1 MDVTQLS
8 NEALLS
14 ALASMCFEGHR
25 RTARLLLLLAEIEK
39 RELHLDA
46 GCTSLYDFCVE
57 RLSMSE
63 AAAYRRIA
71 AARVVARFPALLAR
85 VERGELHLSSLV
97 ILRDH
102 LTPTNVD
109 ELVTAAVGKTT
120 RQVAELVAAIS
131 PKPDVPSKIRRVA
144 GSPSDQATAAR
155 VAPLAPDRYKV
166 QLTVSSELRK
176 KLEHAS
182 DLMSHSNPKG
192 DLAVVLDAALDL
204 LIDHLERT
212 RRAKADHP
220 RDVAPAAEVETA
232 GNKAIPRLLRRE
244 VFERDGSQCTF
255 VSEDG
260 HRCTAK
266 RYLQI
271 DHVIPI
277 ALGGTS
283 TLANLR
289 VLCGPHNRL
298 MAIRLLGIEPPST
311 AKVEGMPDGS
321 GPGAHSG
328 E

>member
-8 NEALLS
+8 NDALLS
-14 ALASMCFEGHR
+14 ALSSMCFEGHK

-46 GCTSLYDFCVE
+46 GCASLYDFCTE
-57 RLSMSE
+57 RLGMSE

-85 VERGELHLSSLV
+85 VERGELHLSTLV

-120 RQVAELVAAIS
+120 RQVAEMAAAMA
-131 PKPDVPSKIRRVA
+131 PKPDVPSKIRRVVHA
-144 GSPSDQATAAR
+144 ETATAAR

-192 DLAVVLDAALDL
+192 DLAIVLDAALDL
-204 LIDHLERT
+204 LIEHLEKT
-212 RRAKADHP
+212 RRAKTDRP
-220 RDVAPAAEVETA
+220 RDAVPAAEVVTD
-232 GNKAIPRLLRRE
+232 GAIPRQLRRE
-244 VFERDGSQCTF
+244 VFARDGRQCTF

-260 HRCTAK
+260 HRCRAK
-266 RYLQI
+266 RFLQL
-271 DHVIPI
+271 DHAVPR
-277 ALGGTS
+277 ALGGTN
-283 TLANLR
+283 TLDNLR

-298 MAIRLLGIEPPST
+298 MAKRLLSGEPPPT
-311 AKVEGMPDGS
+311 AKVEEMPNGS
-321 GPGAHSG
+321 GPGARST